1 MTMLPTG
8 DVSRNADDD
17 LIALFET
24 GLAHDDG
31 EAARSHLLAGRPVH
45 YVEETTPD
53 GHVIRE
59 HPNGRHE
66 LLRIDASGA
75 THVISGFKR

>member
-8 DVSRNADDD
+8 NVSRNADDG

-31 EAARSHLLAGRPVH
+31 EAVRSHLQAGRPVH
-45 YVEETTPD
+45 YVEETTPA

-59 HPNGRHE
+59 RENGIRE
-66 LLRIDASGA
+66 LLRVDTDGS
-75 THVISGFKR
+75 THVISTI